1 MSKSKIDMEYRYW
14 TPKLVELTQI
24 GCPDVADGQP
34 TKCFVVVDARTI
46 GFACLGV
53 GAFNKRNPEMP
64 GALERHP
71 DQQCT
76 TVWLNGGG
84 PSHCLVLE
92 SPEEVALRRDRAL
105 ELPVGLKGV

>member
-1 MSKSKIDMEYRYW
+1 MNKSKMDLEYRYW

-24 GCPDVADGQP
+24 GSPDIADGSP
-34 TKCFVVVDARTI
+34 TKCFVDARTI
-46 GFACLGV
+46 GFICHSV
-53 GAFNKRNPEMP
+53 GAFNKRNPETP
-64 GALERHP
+64 GVVVERHP
-71 DQQCT
+71 DQPCT

-84 PSHCLVLE
+84 PTHCLVLE